1 MISKFAAGLLYPLAL
16 AASAAAVDTAPA
28 PRPKAVGTCC
38 CCAAPA
44 AGTAG
49 QPAGPATKTI
59 SLVVDDLTCA
69 GCAKSVAK
77 AVAAVAGVEAAT
89 ADLKTKTLSVTPQ
102 AGKKPSAKALWEAV
116 EKAGYKPTKLAGPD
130 GTHEKKPTD

>member
-1 MISKFAAGLLYPLAL
+1 MISKFAVGFLVPLAL

-28 PRPKAVGTCC
+28 PRPKAVGKCC

-49 QPAGPATKTI
+49 HPAGAATKTI
-59 SLVVDDLTCA
+59 SLVVDDMTCA
-69 GCAKSVAK
+69 GCAKTVAK
-77 AVAAVAGVEAAT
+77 AVSGVAGVEAAT

-102 AGKKPSAKALWEAV
+102 AGKRPSAKALWEAV
-116 EKAGYKPTKLAGPD
+116 EKAGYKPTKLTSLD
-130 GTHEKKPTD
+130 GNYEKKPAD